1 MDHSFTLPSTRA
13 GACGSAAPPDRDD
26 FVLLSLPS
34 VDQPWHY
41 AWAWVSNALAG
52 WRGKHRLHSRAP
64 RHYRASVQISPRLDR
79 RWRALFDVP
88 ARAAKLVPLLTNQS
102 VCTLMVSRLFAEL
115 GVNPRHV
122 LHVQHRTAHHAQ
134 VATCARS
141 LEQDLQCHVKRILRL
156 GEDRVLVEVQT
167 QVRDPRGQLL
177 SQVDDGFV
185 VGGLPS
191 ADLAGLPSDRN
202 LLRELLGLRRR
213 LPRLSINEGDALV
226 SEMPVESSLGR
237 AYGRLSGEVNP
248 IHAHRLGAW
257 LLGLKRPVLQ
267 GLALRNL
274 VVRHLVELGAPVDR
288 LRLTLAAPA
297 VLGQPLLLVLSGH
310 EYEVQDAQGRLVAF
324 GSNAAAS

>member
-1 MDHSFTLPSTRA
+1 MDHSLTLPSTRA
-13 GACGSAAPPDRDD
+13 VACGSDTAPDRDD
-26 FVLLSLPS
+26 FVLLTLPS

-41 AWAWVSNALAG
+41 AWAWAGSALAG
-52 WRGKHRLHSRAP
+52 WRGSHRLHSRAP

-102 VCTLMVSRLFAEL
+102 VGTLMVSRLFAEL

-167 QVRDPRGQLL
+167 QMRDQRGQLL

-185 VGGLPS
+185 IGGLPP

-237 AYGRLSGEVNP
+237 AYGRLSGDVNP

-257 LLGLKRPVLQ
+257 MFGLKRPVLQ

-324 GSNAAAS
+324 GSNAAA